1 MSGLV
6 RGRFVLGA
14 AMALA
19 CAATIVLASAGGAP
33 AHSGHTATC
42 FGGPPI
48 GPACGTLTEANLH
61 QLVADLTLAQK
72 VGFVHGQPESND
84 PQFGCGNTG
93 QPDAF
98 PVINPGATGEALV
111 AGCVGQ
117 AGINNG
123 IKSLGIPPLRQTDG
137 PAGIR
142 LSHQETG
149 LPAPVGLTATFD
161 RSAAKDYGVV
171 IGREGRA
178 TNQDVL
184 YAPMI
189 NQVAFVTAG
198 RNFETLGEDPFLA
211 GELVAPETR
220 GVQSQ
225 GLIVTLKH
233 LAMNDFENSRTN
245 TAIKLDERMLHEL
258 ELQAFEKG
266 IQRGHAG
273 AIMCAYSRISQSD
286 TGLDTYSCG
295 NNLLLNTIA
304 RGELGFRG
312 WILTDFGAVHRL
324 SDLLYGVDSAMPNG
338 NVAGIRDEPNPG
350 NLADPPFNAN
360 VFAAGASFPQSTPVP
375 VTR

>member
-1 MSGLV
+1 MAPRALSRRLV
-6 RGRFVLGA
+6 TRGSMMMFRSVRSRSLLGA
-14 AMALA
+14 AAAAALA
-19 CAATIVLASAGGAP
+19 AAILLAPAGAASPQAGG
-33 AHSGHTATC
+33 C

-48 GPACGTLTEANLH
+48 GPTCGSLTEANLH
-61 QLVADLTLAQK
+61 QLVADMTLAQK

-93 QPDAF
+93 QPNAF
-98 PVINPGATGEALV
+98 PVINPGATGAALV

-137 PAGIR
+137 PAGVR

-161 RSAAKDYGVV
+161 RSAANAYGVV

-211 GELVAPETR
+211 GALVADETH
-220 GVQSQ
+220 GVQSE

-245 TAIKLDERMLHEL
+245 TAVKLDERMLHEL

-266 IQRGHAG
+266 IEEGHTG
-273 AIMCAYSRISQSD
+273 RSCAPTAASASRTPAS
-286 TGLDTYSCG
+286 TRT
-295 NNLLLNTIA
+295 
-304 RGELGFRG
+304 R
-312 WILTDFGAVHRL
+312 
-324 SDLLYGVDSAMPNG
+324 
-338 NVAGIRDEPNPG
+338 
-350 NLADPPFNAN
+350 
-360 VFAAGASFPQSTPVP
+360 AATTCCSTRSPASSSV
-375 VTR
+375 